1 MLIYRPWCPTSTERV
16 DEAATKLEVRSYRD
30 MRAIHVDDALRHAFL
45 MRSYEKKKL
54 LYAIKINYYE
64 QSRS

>member
-45 MRSYEKKKL
+45 MRSYEKK
-54 LYAIKINYYE
+54 NYFT
-64 QSRS
+64 Q